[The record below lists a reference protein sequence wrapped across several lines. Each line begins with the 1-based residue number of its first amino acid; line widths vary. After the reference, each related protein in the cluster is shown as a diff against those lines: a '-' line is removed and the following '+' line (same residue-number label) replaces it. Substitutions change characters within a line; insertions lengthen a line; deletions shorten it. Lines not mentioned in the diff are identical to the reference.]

1 MNGKGKACFVAGALP
16 GETVRW
22 KRTKSHRSYDEG
34 EMVEIIE
41 ASPDRITPKCQY
53 IQKCGGC
60 ELQHLESSA
69 QLAAKEGQL
78 KRAFEREGI
87 EPESWLPPLAGNPW
101 EYRRRTRLAVAYAGK
116 RTIVGYRERAGH
128 KLVEVENCAV
138 LAPALNKLLPFLED
152 LATALKPFGL
162 NQIELVTGDQNDQEQ
177 SAICLSVK
185 RIPSDAVLEPF
196 KTFFAAKYIQL
207 WVRQGRKAPEP
218 QSEYAPLQTALVDD
232 LTMEFTPAQFV
243 QANAEMNQKMV
254 AQAMALLDVQP
265 EHKALDLFCGAGN
278 FSLPIAK
285 KAKKTVGVEG
295 LSELIMQAD
304 LNAKRQG
311 LKNTDFRL
319 ADLSKDNVM
328 TARKFPKGSFDR
340 ILLDPPRTGAINLMP
355 AVAHIGASRV
365 VYVSCHPATL
375 VRDAKMLVEG
385 GYRLTKVGVIDMFP
399 QTTHLE
405 AIALFQR

>member
-319 ADLSKDNVM
+319 ADLSKDNAM
-328 TARKFPKGSFDR
+328 TARKFLSL
-340 ILLDPPRTGAINLMP
+340 I
-355 AVAHIGASRV
+355 HI
-365 VYVSCHPATL
+365 
-375 VRDAKMLVEG
+375 
-385 GYRLTKVGVIDMFP
+385 
-399 QTTHLE
+399 
-405 AIALFQR
+405 